1 MPFGSEPREEGS
13 ALALSGGGYRAV
25 LFHLGTLIRL
35 NELGVLGQLKRVSS
49 VSGGSITAGVLA
61 TRWSQLNFQSGIAA
75 NLNEVV
81 VKPLQAFCSETTD
94 AWAVV
99 AGALTP
105 FKTAGDYVI
114 DAYRKKLGLGVKLAS
129 LPAGGPRF
137 VFNSTNFATGV
148 SFRFS
153 KPYCG
158 DYRIGLIK
166 NHSFDV
172 ATAVGCSSAFPPVLA
187 PIEFKLDPAQFE
199 ETKGADLYN
208 QVDLRTNL
216 SLADGGVYD
225 NLGLETMWGRY
236 SEVLVSDAGKPFEVD
251 DNLSAFWPKQ
261 LLRVMDIGLGQALAL
276 RKRMLINA
284 FIEKEREGAYW
295 GIGTPIERYEL
306 DSSIKVPEK
315 KTKELSEIRTRLNA
329 FSEREQGELIN
340 WGYAITDAAVR
351 KHLPRFAAV
360 GKPVELPVPQF
371 ALSE

>member
-25 LFHLGTLIRL
+25 LFHCGTLIRL

-61 TRWSQLNFQSGIAA
+61 TRWSKLTFQNGTAA
-75 NLNEVV
+75 NLYKEVIE
-81 VKPLQAFCSETTD
+81 PLRKFCSDTVD
-94 AWAVV
+94 VSSIF
-99 AGALTP
+99 AGALNP

-114 DAYRKKLGLGVKLAS
+114 DAYRKKLGLHIKLTD
-129 LPAGGPRF
+129 LPDTGPRF

-158 DYRIGLIK
+158 DYHIGLIR

-172 ATAVGCSSAFPPVLA
+172 ATAVGCSSAFPPVLS
-187 PIEFKLDPAQFE
+187 PIELNVDPTLF
-199 ETKGADLYN
+199 TRTDHADLYD
-208 QVDLRTNL
+208 QVDLRTHL

-225 NLGLETMWGRY
+225 NMGLETVWGRF
-236 SEVLVSDAGKPFEVD
+236 SEVLASDAGKPFEID
-251 DNLSAFWPKQ
+251 SKFSALWPKQ
-261 LLRVMDIGLGQALAL
+261 LQRVMNIGLNQALAL

-284 FIEKEREGAYW
+284 FIAKECSGAYW
-295 GIGTPIERYEL
+295 GIGTPIARYGL
-306 DSSIKVPEK
+306 ASSLSVPEE
-315 KTKELSEIRTRLNA
+315 KTLALSKVRTRLDA

-340 WGYAITDAAVR
+340 WGYAIADAAIR
-351 KHLPRFAAV
+351 AHLPRFAGQSKPSAV
-360 GKPVELPVPQF
+360 PVPQF
-371 ALSE
+371 PIGN